1 MYPGSLSS
9 LPTTPPSSRPRSF
22 SSHSSSASTLPKS
35 VPDVIKVL
43 EEFDLSGYITD
54 FLKNECFPSKQ
65 RWKSIVRSTI
75 DKKEHLQWINKISG
89 KSGLEFYLAAHPSL
103 HISKWYE
110 AWKYSPIDK
119 NRIIYVIRQ
128 LCGSLT
134 INNNRLGNPGT
145 MAGVCSA
152 CKRNYTNPMQH
163 AILFCSRTEHVKE
176 KWWTWITNNLPF
188 HLCRILNFL
197 DDNSLICTLLGD
209 TTAFSSEDEKLLNYD
224 YLVQC
229 ACYISYCMQNSLFD
243 PFSKD

>member
-1 MYPGSLSS
+1 MKAEIGKRKLDLLSRIIN
-9 LPTTPPSSRPRSF
+9 SSTCLAYRKLFACHLIKWKWRNKYVGGF
-22 SSHSSSASTLPKS
+22 I
-35 VPDVIKVL
+35 PDVIKVR
-43 EEFDLSGYITD
+43 
-54 FLKNECFPSKQ
+54 NA
-65 RWKSIVRSTI
+65 I

-89 KSGLEFYLAAHPSL
+89 KSGLEFYLAPHPSL

-110 AWKYSPIDK
+110 AWKYSATDK
-119 NRIIYVIRQ
+119 NRIIDVIR
-128 LCGSLT
+128 LICGSLT

-209 TTAFSSEDEKLLNYD
+209 TTAFS
-224 YLVQC
+224 
-229 ACYISYCMQNSLFD
+229 
-243 PFSKD
+243 